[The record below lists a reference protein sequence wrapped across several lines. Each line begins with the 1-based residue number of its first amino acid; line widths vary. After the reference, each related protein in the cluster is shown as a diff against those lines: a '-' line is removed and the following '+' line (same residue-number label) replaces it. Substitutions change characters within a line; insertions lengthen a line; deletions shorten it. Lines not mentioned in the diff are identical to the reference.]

1 MRPSVI
7 VFDVNETLSDLSPLG
22 ARFVEVGASASAAPL
37 WFASVLRDGFA
48 LALVGDNPPFAGV
61 ARELLLAS
69 LSEAQLNR
77 SLEDAVRHVM
87 DGFAALELHPDV
99 TPGVNDLHE
108 DGFRLVTLSNGS
120 VTVAERLLTAGGVRD
135 RFELLLSV
143 EDAGAWKPSARSYAY
158 AAEQCGVPLA
168 EMVLVACHPWDVD
181 GARRAGM
188 QSVWVNRT
196 GAPFPATFADPTYT
210 VSGMDQLSELW
221 SGTSHPGPPVSM

>member
-48 LALVGDNPPFAGV
+48 LAVVGDNPPFAGV
-61 ARELLLAS
+61 ARELLNTQLC
-69 LSEAQLNR
+69 EVQLNR
-77 SLEDAVRHVM
+77 SLEDAVQHVM

-99 TPGVNDLHE
+99 TPGVDELHV

-120 VTVAERLLTAGGVRD
+120 VSVAERLLTAGGVRD
-135 RFELLLSV
+135 RFEQLLSV
-143 EDAGAWKPSARSYAY
+143 EDAGAWKPSSQAYAY
-158 AAEQCGVPLA
+158 VVEQCGVAPE

-188 QSVWVNRT
+188 QAAWVNRS
-196 GAPFPATFADPTYT
+196 GGPFPATFADPTYT
-210 VSGMDQLSELW
+210 VSGIDQLGELW
-221 SGTSHPGPPVSM
+221 G